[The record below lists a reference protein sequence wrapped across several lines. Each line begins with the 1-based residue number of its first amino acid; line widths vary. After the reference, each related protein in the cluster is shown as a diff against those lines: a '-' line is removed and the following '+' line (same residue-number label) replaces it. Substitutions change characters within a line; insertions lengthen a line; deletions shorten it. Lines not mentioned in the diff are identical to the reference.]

1 MKTECTAHNQF
12 LLGTVA
18 SHSGQAAI
26 KDLRGA
32 FATGLWAGTEFL
44 TSYHPYL
51 ETLFGLAHEFAE
63 AKTERGRHSIG
74 NFNSYAYFAQFNRA
88 DIGAVYTCALREFF
102 LGETELLPS
111 QADGAAKTDPRKS
124 CCLWHSTLLV
134 S

>member
-44 TSYHPYL
+44 GSYQPISRPY
-51 ETLFGLAHEFAE
+51 
-63 AKTERGRHSIG
+63 S
-74 NFNSYAYFAQFNRA
+74 
-88 DIGAVYTCALREFF
+88 ALRTSSLRRRPSAAAIALATSIPTFTFPNSIELTRAVDTGPLRKFF
-102 LGETELLPS
+102 LRESVLP
-111 QADGAAKTDPRKS
+111 
-124 CCLWHSTLLV
+124 
-134 S
+134 